1 MKIVA
6 LILAGIIG
14 LSGCGVGESPA
25 KENPIESSPVSS
37 DEDSYQYN
45 WDVNPNSEF
54 NGYIPSDELKSIVED
69 TMTYLDYIDKSRAKF
84 ALIDIDESDMGSH
97 VTGNYYGEGPE
108 IALYFPDL
116 ENIYIIATDDEF
128 FSHFIEDPYFPNTF
142 SPIENVTDPEIVLD
156 YEKTIGLRIN
166 PNEEYHVIGIYW
178 AYSDQMPMDGTDQYS
193 VVEWNN
199 LYV

>member
-14 LSGCGVGESPA
+14 LSGCGVGESPTQP
-25 KENPIESSPVSS
+25 NPTEPSVSS
-37 DEDSYQYN
+37 EKEYQYN

-54 NGYIPSDELKSIVED
+54 NGYIPSDELKFMVDDAMFHWFD
-69 TMTYLDYIDKSRAKF
+69 TADKSEVKF
-84 ALIDIDESDMGSH
+84 ALIDLDKSNMGLDVEYFH
-97 VTGNYYGEGPE
+97 CGEGPE

-116 ENIYIIATDDEF
+116 EKIYIMTIDDSTVAAVEGVQD
-128 FSHFIEDPYFPNTF
+128 IPNAF
-142 SPIENVTDPEIVLD
+142 WPIENVTDPEIAMD
-156 YEKTIGLRIN
+156 YENSLGLRIN
-166 PNEEYHVIGIYW
+166 DDDYYHFISSFCRYC
-178 AYSDQMPMDGTDQYS
+178 DETPMDGTDQYS